1 MNCYLCG
8 NKIGFFRRMV
18 DQRYCSN
25 QHRYEASLVSARAL
39 RDAEDL
45 YDEPWSVAQA
55 QKKQQAKKSS
65 PAGAVIAVCFVA
77 ILLIVAVT
85 LPNPTQTTYQVADT
99 TMKTGG
105 GLLQRAGAA
114 LGAALTTSAPV
125 TLTHDFSAAGFAN
138 WSSSSIRAVVAS
150 AGDGSPG
157 LTMPGSSTLRIW
169 DRTTS
174 LSNYQMDFT
183 SNLDKRSLAFAF
195 RASDARNYYATRI
208 TILRPGP
215 LPNAGLVRYV
225 MMDGRE
231 WDRVQLPLPLTLE
244 KGKDYRVRV
253 SVQDDRF
260 ITWVNGQVVSTW
272 SDKRLAKG
280 GIGFFQD
287 ATDASSIRSVA
298 LAERDS
304 FIGRMLSHFSLFK
317 LPAY

>member
-8 NKIGFFRRMV
+8 NKIGFFRRVV

-39 RDAEDL
+39 RDAEDV

-55 QKKQQAKKSS
+55 QKKEKNKKSS

-77 ILLIVAVT
+77 ILLIVAVS

-99 TMKTGG
+99 TMRQGG
-105 GLLQRAGAA
+105 GLIQRAGSA
-114 LGAALTTSAPV
+114 LGSAFSTSAPV
-125 TLTHDFSAAGFAN
+125 TLTHDFSAGGFAN
-138 WSSSSIRAVVAS
+138 WTAS
-150 AGDGSPG
+150 TTKTLMAAADNSTS
-157 LTMPGSSTLRIW
+157 LNMPGTSTLRIW
-169 DRTTS
+169 SKTTS

-195 RASDARNYYATRI
+195 RASDPRNYYATRI

-260 ITWVNGQVVSTW
+260 VTWVNGQVVSTW
-272 SDKRLAKG
+272 SDKRLGKG

-287 ATDASSIRSVA
+287 ATDASSIRNVA

-304 FIGRMLSHFSLFK
+304 FLGRMLSHFSLFK